1 MSDRDA
7 KPDPTAAERP
17 ELDER
22 LRALDRRLDK
32 HRADRQAEARRQVEP
47 PRPGMALAFRLAADF
62 VAGIVLGAAL
72 GWGFDRLLGTSPWG
86 LVVFLLLGFAA
97 GILSVL
103 RSAGLV
109 KPGPPGPNDLPGR
122 G

>member
-7 KPDPTAAERP
+7 KPDRSAAER
-17 ELDER
+17 LKLADR

-32 HRADRQAEARRQVEP
+32 HRTDRQAEAHHDAEP
-47 PRPGMALAFRLAADF
+47 PRPGMALGFRLAADF

-86 LVVFLLLGFAA
+86 LVVFVLLGFAA

-103 RSAGLV
+103 RSSGLV
-109 KPGPPGPNDLPGR
+109 NPGPRGPDDRLGKR
-122 G
+122 